1 MKKKLALLFGYLFIG
16 IGLITAQT
24 QKVTGT
30 VISDDDKQPV
40 VGASIVVKGTNL
52 GTITDIDGHFT
63 LLNVPN
69 SAKILQIS
77 YIGMKTESVP
87 VQPTVRVI
95 LKSDTQLMDE
105 VVVVGYGS
113 AKKLGS
119 VVGSV
124 TTVNNSKI
132 ANRPVANAGDAL
144 QGQVAGLQVFTPSGE
159 PSGSCNA
166 IAWSQFDQFKYRT
179 SLYSRRFTY
188 IIRSI
193 YSIKSERH
201 RKHDRIERCF
211 LNSYIWLPC
220 C

>member
-87 VQPTVRVI
+87 VQPTKARTWI
-95 LKSDTQLMDE
+95 LPPRG
-105 VVVVGYGS
+105 VYFS
-113 AKKLGS
+113 ALDS
-119 VVGSV
+119 IFFNIESIVSL
-124 TTVNNSKI
+124 S
-132 ANRPVANAGDAL
+132 NRT
-144 QGQVAGLQVFTPSGE
+144 F
-159 PSGSCNA
+159 
-166 IAWSQFDQFKYRT
+166 R
-179 SLYSRRFTY
+179 
-188 IIRSI
+188 
-193 YSIKSERH
+193 
-201 RKHDRIERCF
+201 
-211 LNSYIWLPC
+211 
-220 C
+220 

>member
-1 MKKKLALLFGYLFIG
+1 
-16 IGLITAQT
+16 
-24 QKVTGT
+24 
-30 VISDDDKQPV
+30 
-40 VGASIVVKGTNL
+40 
-52 GTITDIDGHFT
+52 
-63 LLNVPN
+63 
-69 SAKILQIS
+69 
-77 YIGMKTESVP
+77 MKTESVS

-159 PSGSCNA
+159 PSGSVVMRLRGVSSINSNTEPLFILDGSPISSGAFTALNPNDIESMTVLKDASSTA
-166 IAWSQFDQFKYRT
+166 IYGSRAANGVVIMTSKKGKISEAERQNRILLRRVMKEAGFRALPSEWWHFNFCSRDVARQKYKV
-179 SLYSRRFTY
+179 
-188 IIRSI
+188 I
-193 YSIKSERH
+193 
-201 RKHDRIERCF
+201 
-211 LNSYIWLPC
+211 P
-220 C
+220 

>member
-77 YIGMKTESVP
+77 YIGMKTESVS
-87 VQPTVRVI
+87 VQPTVRVFYDKEKGI
-95 LKSDTQLMDE
+95 ITDPSVLFPDAPKLKKGIKGIAKPQ
-105 VVVVGYGS
+105 VVKKDNRVPAKLIVNEQVKVNTPGVMRSESVIYLDL
-113 AKKLGS
+113 KKLGKHPH
-119 VVGSV
+119 
-124 TTVNNSKI
+124 SK
-132 ANRPVANAGDAL
+132 
-144 QGQVAGLQVFTPSGE
+144 
-159 PSGSCNA
+159 
-166 IAWSQFDQFKYRT
+166 
-179 SLYSRRFTY
+179 
-188 IIRSI
+188 
-193 YSIKSERH
+193 
-201 RKHDRIERCF
+201 
-211 LNSYIWLPC
+211 
-220 C
+220 

>member
-77 YIGMKTESVP
+77 YIGFKTLEVP
-87 VQPTVRVI
+87 VKGQTTFNI
-95 LKSDTQLMDE
+95 TLQEDTENLQE

-113 AKKLGS
+113 SVKKDLTTAVTS
-119 VVGSV
+119 VSSKDFLAGA
-124 TTVNNSKI
+124 VNDPMQMVDGK
-132 ANRPVANAGDAL
+132 
-144 QGQVAGLQVFTPSGE
+144 VAGVVVNSVAAADPNK
-159 PSGSCNA
+159 SGSCLL
-166 IAWSQFDQFKYRT
+166 YT
-179 SLYSRRFTY
+179 SPSPRD
-188 IIRSI
+188 S
-193 YSIKSERH
+193 
-201 RKHDRIERCF
+201 
-211 LNSYIWLPC
+211 
-220 C
+220 

>member
-77 YIGMKTESVP
+77 YIGMKTESVS

-113 AKKLGS
+113 QKKVNVIGSIAAVDSKKLESRTAPS
-119 VVGSV
+119 VSNMLTGQLSGV
-124 TTVNNSKI
+124 TITQSSGN
-132 ANRPVANAGDAL
+132 PGQD
-144 QGQVAGLQVFTPSGE
+144 QGTDSGTWCRLFR
-159 PSGSCNA
+159 SDSRSFGTGR
-166 IAWSQFDQFKYRT
+166 WT
-179 SLYSRRFTY
+179 SRQ
-188 IIRSI
+188 
-193 YSIKSERH
+193 SE
-201 RKHDRIERCF
+201 
-211 LNSYIWLPC
+211 
-220 C
+220 